1 MLYFL
6 PHKMIY
12 AAKSVVKNV
21 ERKAKSFA
29 LKRKRELKV
38 VQGWLVTLTS
48 SRELRVNNTGQFQAC
63 ARGKSTRVF
72 QEFNTSET
80 IYRTIK

>member
-1 MLYFL
+1 
-6 PHKMIY
+6 MIY
-12 AAKSVVKNV
+12 AAKSVVENV

-63 ARGKSTRVF
+63 ARGKSTQVPISRV
-72 QEFNTSET
+72 QYIGNY
-80 IYRTIK
+80 IPHNQVIIM